1 MVLAPLPPIVETFAR
16 NTTPAAHSPR
26 PTTLRSHDTSA
37 GRSPAPPE
45 APPRH
50 HQQAPADPRPHH
62 HSGAGPASPSRS
74 RGAPPAGNVC
84 CRTQD
89 PKATNIS
96 RKARSRQAQGS
107 RPRSPMHSIS
117 QSRRR
122 PPPCAIP
129 RRPSGPS
136 NTSTTTATGAR
147 VSHDCR
153 PCRAPVAAPATH
165 RCAPPSCDL
174 QIRPGRR

>member
-1 MVLAPLPPIVETFAR
+1 MVPPPLPPIVETFAR
-16 NTTPAAHSPR
+16 NTTPVAHSPR

-37 GRSPAPPE
+37 GE
-45 APPRH
+45 ARHRPRH
-50 HQQAPADPRPHH
+50 HHGTTSKHLPTPDPTTTVVPDQHH
-62 HSGAGPASPSRS
+62 R
-74 RGAPPAGNVC
+74 RGVEEHHQLETSVAVRRTPEPP
-84 CRTQD
+84 TS
-89 PKATNIS
+89 S